1 MKKVIVFLVFLLVI
15 AQLETE
21 AQINKTGY
29 NGYNWGINKSA
40 IKGLKDCMPSY
51 LDKEMENCS
60 ASDLL
65 FLDKYHFDYL
75 NYRFYKQQFME
86 VNFDFSRAEM
96 GNIISKLTIDFGSP
110 LVKEKK
116 NPESEGF
123 TAYEWIVGDSKILI
137 IDKGTHLP
145 IWLNISSI
153 KIKNSITSTSELD
166 IEKILFGEL

>member
-1 MKKVIVFLVFLLVI
+1 MQKSVFILVI
-15 AQLETE
+15 SLITFHLVAE
-21 AQINKTGY
+21 AQISKTGY
-29 NGYNWGINKSA
+29 KGYSWGINKSA
-40 IKGLKDCMPSY
+40 IKGLKDCSPSY
-51 LDKEMENCS
+51 LDKEMQNCS
-60 ASDLL
+60 ASDSL
-65 FLDKYHFDYL
+65 FLGKYPFEYL

-110 LVKEKK
+110 IVKEKK

-123 TAYEWIVGDSKILI
+123 TAYEWIVGDSRVLI

-153 KIKNSITSTSELD
+153 KIKGMVTNTSELD